1 MQLLSSTNI
10 GTTAVHARKCQSTV
24 PAGKP
29 LRCTQVR
36 ASKPSGGFGNSNKK
50 RIETAENSVY
60 VPRKPRL
67 SAAEEEQQA
76 QQQQASTSASPAG
89 GGGSAPFFSASRLN
103 APGGNWVNVEDN
115 IDEFFKQA
123 GREVKA
129 KTLEAGRTI
138 MLYRHKGT
146 IYCSDVESSTYKY
159 PMVDAKLMD
168 GPDGAPIVEVPLDG
182 TKYQLR
188 NGEVLEWTPEGKNP
202 VQKFLNNLKKAAPA
216 QPLAVY
222 PTEVK
227 NGTLMV
233 RLT

>member
-1 MQLLSSTNI
+1 MLSLST
-10 GTTAVHARKCQSTV
+10 TPSTAVQARKGHPSV
-24 PAGKP
+24 PAKP
-29 LRCTQVR
+29 VRCVQAR
-36 ASKPSGGFGNSNKK
+36 ASKPSGGFGKSNKK

-67 SAAEEEQQA
+67 SAAEEQQA
-76 QQQQASTSASPAG
+76 QQQQASTSASPSG
-89 GGGSAPFFSASRLN
+89 GGGSAPFFSAARLN

-123 GREVKA
+123 GKEVKA
-129 KTLEAGRTI
+129 KTLAAGRTI

-146 IYCSDVESSTYKY
+146 VYCSDVESSTYKY

-182 TKYQLR
+182 TKYLLR

-202 VQKFLNNLKKAAPA
+202 AQKFLNNLKKATPA

-227 NGTLMV
+227 NGSLMV